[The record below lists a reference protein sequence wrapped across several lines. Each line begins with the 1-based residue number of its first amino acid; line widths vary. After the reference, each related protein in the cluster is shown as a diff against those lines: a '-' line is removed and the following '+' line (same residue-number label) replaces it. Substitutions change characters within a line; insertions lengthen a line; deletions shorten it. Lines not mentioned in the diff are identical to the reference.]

1 MIFLIFFE
9 LLFVAILLFAIYT
22 FLRAVLIRISF
33 LRKLKALSK
42 KKDYVIIRKR
52 AFFASFFKNAP
63 VPDVILKTND
73 TEYLIRFITCKV
85 RKSFYHFASREYFA
99 HTIKVV
105 FALPLSKEASHLSIL
120 PTFRYL
126 PALRPEF
133 CGESEEIKRQP
144 VLLFSPAP
152 VEICY
157 ENRVLSNGS
166 MLEDYMIYNGNG
178 FIDYLKSTDR
188 GEA

>member
-9 LLFVAILLFAIYT
+9 LIFVAILLFAIYT
-22 FLRAVLIRISF
+22 FVRAVFIRISF
-33 LRKLKALSK
+33 LKKLKALSK
-42 KKDYVIIRKR
+42 EKNYVIIKKR

-73 TEYLIRFITCKV
+73 TEYLIRFITCKA

-105 FALPLSKEASHLSIL
+105 FALPLSKEATHLSIF

-126 PALRPEF
+126 PTLRQEF
-133 CGESEEIKRQP
+133 CEESGGTKHQT

-157 ENRVLSNGS
+157 QNRVLSNGS
-166 MLEDYMIYNGNG
+166 MLEDCLIYNGNG

-188 GEA
+188 GET